1 MEQKSATPGGRP
13 RGFDRNDALQTA
25 MMLFCKHG
33 YEGVSIAD
41 LTKAMNIAPPSL
53 YSAFGSKEALYR
65 EALALYQQRPGF
77 EMLPEFQRDGP
88 IRERVRTLLH
98 DAVCAATDPDYPAGC
113 MVTAGMLNCGAEH
126 EALADTMSGL
136 RTSRCTAIAS
146 RLQKAVETGDLPPGT
161 DALALARYLSAV
173 IQGIAIQARDGATAD
188 ELFTVVDVAMD
199 RWPSR

>member
-25 MMLFCKHG
+25 MMLFCRHG

-65 EALALYQQRPGF
+65 EALALYQQRPGLG
-77 EMLPEFQRDGP
+77 MLPEFQKDGP
-88 IRERVRTLLH
+88 IRERVVRLLH

-113 MVTAGMLNCGAEH
+113 MVTAGLLNCGAEH
-126 EALADTMSGL
+126 EALADTMSDL
-136 RTSRCTAIAS
+136 RTSRCAAIAD
-146 RLQKAVETGDLPPGT
+146 RLQRAIDLGELPSAT

-188 ELFTVVDVAMD
+188 ELFTVADVAMEH
-199 RWPSR
+199 WPNR

>member
-1 MEQKSATPGGRP
+1 VYFLSITK
-13 RGFDRNDALQTA
+13 
-25 MMLFCKHG
+25 KHWPL
-33 YEGVSIAD
+33 V
-41 LTKAMNIAPPSL
+41 L
-53 YSAFGSKEALYR
+53 
-65 EALALYQQRPGF
+65 
-77 EMLPEFQRDGP
+77 
-88 IRERVRTLLH
+88 V
-98 DAVCAATDPDYPAGC
+98 VCAATDPRYPAGC
-113 MVTAGMLNCGAEH
+113 MATAGMLNCGAEH